1 MFKDLIRTRISQI
14 TRSSLSTQ
22 IISTDYTDL
31 TDIQC
36 FRIEES
42 SNRTV
47 TMQPRIQCKELFAHA
62 RTFNIY
68 KKGSE
73 QTNSQ
78 TLRMAKLTTGKLFT
92 PDIPRITGKWRYG
105 ISSSEIS
112 TISSRDEHYLRQR
125 SALALKEVFGELNS
139 LTQ

>member
-1 MFKDLIRTRISQI
+1 MKTFGKFVQFVFKDLIRTRISQI

-31 TDIQC
+31 TDFQC

-47 TMQPRIQCKELFAHA
+47 TIQPEIQSKELFAHA

-68 KKGSE
+68 KKGSG

-78 TLRMAKLTTGKLFT
+78 TLRMAQLATGLKQ
-92 PDIPRITGKWRYG
+92 TGWQ
-105 ISSSEIS
+105 
-112 TISSRDEHYLRQR
+112 L
-125 SALALKEVFGELNS
+125 LP
-139 LTQ
+139 